1 MSNKVGV
8 ALSNLWLAADKS
20 ATNATAYDA
29 LRQKYLDLA
38 ELTDGIVDAQT
49 GATNERNSINTA
61 GSIVGCV
68 GGAILGF
75 LGGNIIG
82 AAAGCAAG
90 SKAGSTVTDWAQDAS
105 FFGDTKAEAELKQ
118 LEKELK
124 DFDVDITEDAFKYN
138 VIATQ
143 KEEDKLRDKKR
154 QLSDD
159 YSTWLWQDFYGATD
173 ADYLLDLGLQA
184 AEFGLSKVGGDLIGD
199 FLSGSE
205 AFTDADM
212 LDFTNADAIGNIA
225 GASGVDVGSLADSGL
240 SLEGYE
246 SLVAQRNIDYLKAI
260 EEIK

>member
-29 LRQKYLDLA
+29 LRQKYLDLS
-38 ELTDGIVDAQT
+38 ELTDNISSAQT
-49 GATNERNSINTA
+49 GATNERNNYNTA
-61 GSIVGCV
+61 GSILGC
-68 GGAILGF
+68 
-75 LGGNIIG
+75 LGGSALAWAG
-82 AAAGCAAG
+82 GPLAVAAACSAG
-90 SKAGSTVTDWAQDAS
+90 SKAGSTITDWAQDAS

-138 VIATQ
+138 TIATQ
-143 KEEDKLRDKKR
+143 KEEDKLSDTKR

-173 ADYLLDLGLQA
+173 SDYLLDLGLQA
-184 AEFGLSKVGGDLIGD
+184 AEFGMSKVGGSLIED

-205 AFTDADM
+205 ALSGSELDKLIAKEGMSTPVSITDAGVVSDFTD
-212 LDFTNADAIGNIA
+212 FQNRQ
-225 GASGVDVGSLADSGL
+225 V
-240 SLEGYE
+240 
-246 SLVAQRNIDYLKAI
+246 DYLQAI